1 MNERE
6 TVLDRLAK
14 AKGERGRL
22 TQIAAATGISYRTIY
37 GMMHAK
43 QRPTATTI
51 GRLLAYFRRED
62 RKAERA
68 AK

>member
-6 TVLDRLAK
+6 TVLDRLTQAK
-14 AKGERGRL
+14 AERGRL

-51 GRLLAYFRRED
+51 ARLLNYFKKID
-62 RKAERA
+62 RKA
-68 AK
+68 AKQ